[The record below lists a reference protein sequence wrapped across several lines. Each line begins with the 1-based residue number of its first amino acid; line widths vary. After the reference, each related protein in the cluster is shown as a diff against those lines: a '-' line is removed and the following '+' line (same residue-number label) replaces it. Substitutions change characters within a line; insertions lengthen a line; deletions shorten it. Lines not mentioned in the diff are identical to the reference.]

1 MRILFASDLYALR
14 PAFELYAEAL
24 AMGHY
29 DLGILGGDLL
39 DDFWL
44 PEAKAAPLPDPPPS
58 PPRDSHPLISETPK
72 GADDLDGLRSLE
84 LEMKRILADAGKP
97 ILLVAGNHD
106 LTPWDD
112 FESVRNIH
120 GKRVELGGWSFVG
133 YRWTKV
139 EKSEA
144 EQAADLKELA
154 PLVDRR
160 TVLLTHEPPFGRL
173 DTNGYDG
180 IHWGGRSLARFIVRT
195 RPAYHLFGHVHEAA
209 GIRIRAVNG
218 SYPNSRAF
226 YAIDLDE
233 GKAMAIPAEGSAD
246 YGSADYGN
254 PGCGDTGYLADSD
267 DARASAGIAPGSG
280 PADKGRD

>member
-1 MRILFASDLYALR
+1 MRILFASDLHALR

-44 PEAKAAPLPDPPPS
+44 PDAKATPVLDPPPS
-58 PPRDSHPLISETPK
+58 PPRDSHPLMVETPK
-72 GADDLDGLRSLE
+72 GADDLDGLRALE
-84 LEMKRILADAGKP
+84 TEMKRILADAGKP
-97 ILLVAGNHD
+97 IFLVAGNHD
-106 LTPWDD
+106 LTPWED
-112 FESVRNIH
+112 FETVRNIH
-120 GKRVELGGWSFVG
+120 GKRVELDGWSFVG

-154 PLVDRR
+154 PLVDRH

-180 IHWGGRSLARFIVRT
+180 IHWGGRALARFIVKT
-195 RPAYHLFGHVHEAA
+195 RPAFHLFGHVHEAA
-209 GIRIRAVNG
+209 GIRIKAVNG
-218 SYPNSRAF
+218 SYPNSRTF

-233 GKAMAIPAEGSAD
+233 GKAFAIPAEGGAD
-246 YGSADYGN
+246 YSGADH
-254 PGCGDTGYLADSD
+254 D
-267 DARASAGIAPGSG
+267 DASPDGAPVGVDG
-280 PADKGRD
+280 GN